1 MSADIFSVIIGI
13 VQSLSTAV
21 VGGLVV
27 HLLARSRERDSQR
40 RTLRIEY
47 LIRAYHSLANA
58 TDRAAVTREHVQ
70 AAEDAVIDI
79 VLLGEKEE
87 IRAVEGID
95 STRDEGGTFSLK
107 PVTEA
112 LRTSLRQELQL
123 PTVQTRAM
131 YLRWAP
137 TNLSPSKP

>member
-1 MSADIFSVIIGI
+1 M
-13 VQSLSTAV
+13 
-21 VGGLVV
+21 
-27 HLLARSRERDSQR
+27 
-40 RTLRIEY
+40 
-47 LIRAYHSLANA
+47 
-58 TDRAAVTREHVQ
+58 
-70 AAEDAVIDI
+70 IDI